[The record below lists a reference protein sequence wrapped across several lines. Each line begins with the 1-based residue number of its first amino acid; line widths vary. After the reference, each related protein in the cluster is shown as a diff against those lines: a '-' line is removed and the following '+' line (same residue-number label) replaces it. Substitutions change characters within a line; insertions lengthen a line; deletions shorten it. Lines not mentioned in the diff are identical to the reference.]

1 MFIPTI
7 FNPDIYESDEIVEI
21 GDDKLH
27 HIKKVLRKENGSK
40 LKVTNG
46 QGLILQ
52 GKLHNKDVE
61 ISSKSIYNR
70 SLSYSIFLPHL
81 RERNRFR
88 FMLEK
93 LTELNSHYIFI
104 GSTENSQ
111 KTNIKENNIFSWL
124 VSAIEQSGTP
134 FIPEI
139 EFVPRLDFDKF
150 TNGLDISGKTLL
162 KNKKEL
168 KNIAI
173 GPEGGWSKS
182 ELANFKSLIR
192 LTDNSLRT
200 ETAAIT
206 AASLML

>member
-7 FNPDIYESDEIVEI
+7 FNPDIHESDELVEI
-21 GDDKLH
+21 DDDKLH
-27 HIKKVLRKENGSK
+27 HIKKVLRKENGSE

-61 ISSKSIYNR
+61 ISSKNIFNR
-70 SLSYSIFLPHL
+70 TLSYSIFLPYL

>member
-7 FNPDIYESDEIVEI
+7 FNPDINESDELVEI

-27 HIKKVLRKENGSK
+27 HIKKVLRKKNGSE

-61 ISSKSIYNR
+61 ISSKNIYNR
-70 SLSYSIFLPHL
+70 TLSYSIFLPHL

>member
-7 FNPDIYESDEIVEI
+7 FNPDIHESDELVEI
-21 GDDKLH
+21 GYDKLH
-27 HIKKVLRKENGSK
+27 HIKKVLRKDNGSE

-52 GKLHNKDVE
+52 GKLHNRNVE
-61 ISSKSIYNR
+61 ISSKNISNR
-70 SLSYSIFLPHL
+70 TLSYSIFLPHL

>member
-7 FNPDIYESDEIVEI
+7 FNPDIHESDELVEI
-21 GDDKLH
+21 AGDKLH
-27 HIKKVLRKENGSK
+27 HIKKVLRKENGSE

-52 GKLHNKDVE
+52 GKLHNRNVE
-61 ISSKSIYNR
+61 ISSKNISNR
-70 SLSYSIFLPHL
+70 TLSYSIFLPHL

-104 GSTENSQ
+104 GLTENSQ

-182 ELANFKSLIR
+182 ELANFKSLLR

>member
-7 FNPDIYESDEIVEI
+7 FNPDIHESDELVVI

-61 ISSKSIYNR
+61 ISSKNIYNR
-70 SLSYSIFLPHL
+70 TLSYSIFLPHL

-139 EFVPRLDFDKF
+139 EFVPGLDFDKF

>member
-1 MFIPTI
+1 MFVPTI
-7 FNPDIYESDEIVEI
+7 FNPDIHESDELVRI

-61 ISSKSIYNR
+61 ISSKNIFNR
-70 SLSYSIFLPHL
+70 TLSYSIFLPHL

-139 EFVPRLDFDKF
+139 EFVPGLDFDKF

>member
-7 FNPDIYESDEIVEI
+7 FNPDIHESDELVEI
-21 GDDKLH
+21 AGDKLH
-27 HIKKVLRKENGSK
+27 HIKKVLRKENGSE

-52 GKLHNKDVE
+52 GKLHNRNVE
-61 ISSKSIYNR
+61 ISSKNIYNR
-70 SLSYSIFLPHL
+70 TLSYSIFLPHL

-93 LTELNSHYIFI
+93 LTELNSHYVFI

-124 VSAIEQSGTP
+124 VSTIEQSGTP

-139 EFVPRLDFDKF
+139 KFVSRLDFDKF
-150 TNGLDISGKTLL
+150 TNGLDISGKTHL

-168 KNIAI
+168 KNLAI

-192 LTDNSLRT
+192 LSDNSLRT

>member
-7 FNPDIYESDEIVEI
+7 FNPDIHESDELVEI
-21 GDDKLH
+21 AGDKLH
-27 HIKKVLRKENGSK
+27 HIKKVLRKENGSE

-52 GKLHNKDVE
+52 GKLHNRNVE
-61 ISSKSIYNR
+61 ISSKNIYNR
-70 SLSYSIFLPHL
+70 TLSYSIFLPYL

-124 VSAIEQSGTP
+124 VSTIEQSGTP

-139 EFVPRLDFDKF
+139 KFVSRLDFDKF
-150 TNGLDISGKTLL
+150 TNGLDISGKTHL

-168 KNIAI
+168 KNLAI

-192 LTDNSLRT
+192 LSDNSLRT

>member
-7 FNPDIYESDEIVEI
+7 FNPDIHESDELVRI

-61 ISSKSIYNR
+61 ISSKNIFNR
-70 SLSYSIFLPHL
+70 TLSYSIFLPHL

-192 LTDNSLRT
+192 LADNSLRT

>member
-139 EFVPRLDFDKF
+139 EFVPGLDFDKF

>member
-7 FNPDIYESDEIVEI
+7 FNPDIHESDELVEI
-21 GDDKLH
+21 DDDKLH
-27 HIKKVLRKENGSK
+27 HFKKVLRKENGSE

-52 GKLHNKDVE
+52 GKLHNRNVE
-61 ISSKSIYNR
+61 ISSKNISNR
-70 SLSYSIFLPHL
+70 TLSYSIFLPHL

-104 GSTENSQ
+104 GLTENSQ
-111 KTNIKENNIFSWL
+111 RTNINENNIFSWL

-150 TNGLDISGKTLL
+150 RNGLDISGKTLL

>member
-7 FNPDIYESDEIVEI
+7 FNPDIHESDELVGI

-27 HIKKVLRKENGSK
+27 HLKKVLRKENGSK

-52 GKLHNKDVE
+52 GKLYNKDVE
-61 ISSKSIYNR
+61 ISSKNIFNR
-70 SLSYSIFLPHL
+70 TLSYSIFLPHL

-104 GSTENSQ
+104 GSTANSQ

-139 EFVPRLDFDKF
+139 EFVPGLDFDKF

-192 LTDNSLRT
+192 LADNSLRT

>member
-61 ISSKSIYNR
+61 ISSKNIYNR
-70 SLSYSIFLPHL
+70 TLSYSIFLPHL

-139 EFVPRLDFDKF
+139 EFVPGLDFDKF
-150 TNGLDISGKTLL
+150 TNGLDISGKTFL